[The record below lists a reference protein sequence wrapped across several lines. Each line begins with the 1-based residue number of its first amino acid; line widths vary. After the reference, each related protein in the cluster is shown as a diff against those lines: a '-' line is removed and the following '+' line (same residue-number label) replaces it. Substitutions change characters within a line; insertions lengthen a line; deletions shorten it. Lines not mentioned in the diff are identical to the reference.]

1 MTSLLDQLGA
11 TEPAPDLKPD
21 LYGRLLGVWDVANHY
36 FLEDGRDAGQWVDG
50 TVVWTFG
57 RVLGGRAVQD
67 VMWFTA
73 PGPDGYPVRE
83 TGSTMR
89 LFDPVAGAWHVVWFS
104 PAGRVAALVGRPG
117 EHGDIVQE
125 GVRPDGRAIRWV
137 FTELTDDSFRWLG
150 HISDDGGRSW
160 RLEQEMLAR
169 RRGPASP
176 PG

>member
-1 MTSLLDQLGA
+1 MTDLLEQLSA
-11 TEPAPDLKPD
+11 VEAAADLEPD
-21 LYGRLLGVWDVANHY
+21 LYGPLLGVWDVANRY
-36 FLEDGRDAGQWVDG
+36 LVEETGRWVQG

-83 TGSTMR
+83 TGSTFR
-89 LFDPVAGAWHVVWFS
+89 LFDPVAAAWHVVWFS
-104 PAGRVAALVGRPG
+104 PAGRTAALTGRRG

-137 FTELTDDSFRWLG
+137 FTELTEDSFRWLG

-169 RRGPASP
+169 RRSAS
-176 PG
+176 GR